1 MRRSITTLDRAALR
15 GEARQHFGLP
25 PGGPVLL
32 VFGGSQGARTL
43 NEAVAAALPGLVDAG
58 VAVLHAHGRTGTAAP
73 PMPGYRPL
81 PYIERMD
88 LAYAA
93 ADVVLGRSG
102 MTTVAELTAV
112 GLPGVYVPLP
122 HGNGEQALNVAPVVE
137 NGGGILVPDD
147 ELTGDRAL
155 TELIPL
161 LTDPSR
167 ALEMGRRA
175 RAAGHGDADERM
187 ARIVLE
193 VIGR

>member
-1 MRRSITTLDRAALR
+1 MR
-15 GEARQHFGLP
+15 GQARQHFGLP

-43 NEAVAAALPGLVDAG
+43 NRAVAAALPGLVDAG
-58 VAVLHAHGRTGTAAP
+58 VAVLHAHGRTGEPAP

-112 GLPGVYVPLP
+112 GLPAVYVPLP

-137 NGGGILVPDD
+137 NGGGILVPDE

-155 TELIPL
+155 AELMPL
-161 LTDPSR
+161 LTDPGR

-175 RAAGHGDADERM
+175 RLAGHGDADERM